1 MRAAAKAF
9 LRGISM
15 KSTDKEK
22 DALMEHMPKR
32 FHMIAAWKFLMY
44 MIIGVFFFYSVKG
57 SEFSATDLI
66 DGYPNMLRIIGEML
80 PPDTSRLPYVGT
92 ALLQTFQMAFVGAV
106 IGIIISFFL
115 AILASRRNTPHFSI
129 FYAARLFIAF
139 CRSVPDLVWAVIF
152 VASVGLGVFA
162 GTLTII
168 VDTIGFCG
176 RFFAEAMEDID
187 KGPEEALQSMG
198 AKRFHIVMSAVV
210 PAVMPSFVNTSLY
223 ALEKAVRSSVVLG
236 LVGAG
241 GIGIELKVAMDMS
254 LYQEAATIII
264 CIFLLVIAVEQ
275 FSIYARKEIM

>member
-1 MRAAAKAF
+1 
-9 LRGISM
+9 M
-15 KSTDKEK
+15 KSTNENRDVHK
-22 DALMEHMPKR
+22 LHMPKR
-32 FHMIAAWKFLMY
+32 FQMIAAWKFVMY
-44 MIIGVFFFYSVKG
+44 IVIGVFFIFSVKG
-57 SEFSATDLI
+57 SEFSAGEFI
-66 DGYPNMLRIIGEML
+66 EGCPNMLRMLKEML
-80 PPDTSRLPYVGT
+80 PPDTHRLPYIGT

-115 AILASRRNTPHFSI
+115 AILASRRNSPHLSV
-129 FYAARLFIAF
+129 FYAARLVIAF
-139 CRSVPDLVWAVIF
+139 CRSVPDLVWAVLF

-168 VDTIGFCG
+168 VDTVGFCG

-198 AKRFHIVMSAVV
+198 AKRIHIVMSAIV

-241 GIGIELKVAMDMS
+241 GIGIELKVAMDMF
-254 LYQEAATIII
+254 LYQEAATIIL
-264 CIFLLVIAVEQ
+264 CIFILVIAVEQ